1 MQAQREVADDL
12 KRLQM
17 RIILIHGEIWL
28 AMVVA
33 IFCMLSLKVLKSL
46 FLCVAF
52 VLFIKWKMR
61 SFDWLHHSILDRNKR
76 RLTKQKL
83 GHEHKQEGE
92 IIPVLCLSTYH
103 F

>member
-1 MQAQREVADDL
+1 
-12 KRLQM
+12 
-17 RIILIHGEIWL
+17 
-28 AMVVA
+28 
-33 IFCMLSLKVLKSL
+33 
-46 FLCVAF
+46 
-52 VLFIKWKMR
+52 MR

-92 IIPVLCLSTYH
+92 IIPVLCLSIYH